1 MIHLKYWF
9 DEMKLFGF
17 MSDFQE
23 VLAQK
28 PVLYSLDSI
37 AQSL

>member
-1 MIHLKYWF
+1 MIDLKYSF
-9 DEMKLFGF
+9 DQMNLFGF

-28 PVLYSLDSI
+28 LVLYYLDSI
-37 AQSL
+37 EQSL